1 MPRPGHNEPNAGHPL
16 VELRRDSR
24 SLVAVT
30 LRPDLKVAEVAI
42 SLRLQEPLSSLCLI
56 TLKSAKNDAAMNPK
70 RITSFTFNRRAVKRV
85 SNRI

>member
-42 SLRLQEPLSSLCLI
+42 PFETSRATVKPLFGYPEVGQE
-56 TLKSAKNDAAMNPK
+56 
-70 RITSFTFNRRAVKRV
+70 
-85 SNRI
+85 